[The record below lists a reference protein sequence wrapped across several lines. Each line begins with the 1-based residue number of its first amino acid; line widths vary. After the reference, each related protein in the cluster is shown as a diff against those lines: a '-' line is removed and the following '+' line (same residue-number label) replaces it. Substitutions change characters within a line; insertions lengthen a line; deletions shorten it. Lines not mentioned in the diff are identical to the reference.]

1 MKNRIFILLLI
12 ILCFSCSKSTKSIIW
27 YDKIVVNAINKDEEN
42 AENYRIALGIS
53 AQVFYLSSK
62 TENFPQLLN
71 KLSKSYREQKPVKI
85 GIENGTNQIREV
97 IMIIKK

>member
-1 MKNRIFILLLI
+1 MKKHIFISLLV
-12 ILCFSCSKSTKSIIW
+12 ILCLSCSKSANSIIW

-62 TENFPQLLN
+62 TKNFPQLFDA
-71 KLSKSYREQKPVKI
+71 LSKSYSQQKPVKI
-85 GIENGTNQIREV
+85 GIENGTNQIRKVTLIVE
-97 IMIIKK
+97 K